1 MINLK
6 YLKFVSIF
14 IYSPF
19 PIDISPPKS
28 SPHCNIFTVQMVNYV
43 SSLEIL
49 IKSADLVFY

>member
-28 SPHCNIFTVQMVNYV
+28 SPHCNTFTVQMVNYV